1 MEVLIMEEQ
10 KQTISE
16 LIDMA
21 TTELVRLQYSPFTVE
36 NYQRV
41 WKNLLRYADVKD
53 TLYFSEA
60 FGERFL
66 RDHYGYEHGYLERNY
81 RKVNPPRIIEV
92 LGHFQLHGVIM
103 HQRLDNRKMKPP
115 EIYAP
120 LLAKFAEHLRKM
132 GMKEA
137 SVENLHRNV
146 VRFTEYLHANEVLQI
161 EKVTG
166 VHIAGFASTLC
177 GYSSGGIQAY
187 FYAVR
192 NFLRFLHENNYHKDD
207 LTGTIPKCLN
217 RPTQFLPFIWK
228 DEDVKKLL
236 AAVDR
241 ANPIGK
247 RNYAVLLL
255 VIQLGLRD
263 SDIQNLKLDNI
274 KWERSCIEIVQVK
287 TGKQVA
293 LPLLDDLGMA
303 IIDYLKYGRPK
314 SNLPNVFL
322 KHVPPYDR
330 MHDFTSV
337 VYKYINL
344 AGIEVSSGSAH
355 GMHSLRHTMATRLLE
370 NSVPLSTI
378 SGILGHVDLNSASVY
393 LSVDVANLKKCAL
406 DPEEVFV
413 CENA

>member
-1 MEVLIMEEQ
+1 MEKQ

-21 TTELVRLQYSPFTVE
+21 KDEMIRLQYSPFTVE
-36 NYQRV
+36 NYARA
-41 WKNLLRYADVKD
+41 WRNLLRYADEKGV
-53 TLYFSEA
+53 LYFTEA
-60 FGERFL
+60 FGDQFL

-81 RKVNPPRIIEV
+81 RRVNPPRMIKV

-103 HQRLDNRKMKPP
+103 HQRLDSRKMKPP
-115 EIYAP
+115 EVYAP
-120 LLAKFAEHLRKM
+120 LLEKFADHLRKM
-132 GMKEA
+132 GMRES
-137 SVENLHRNV
+137 SVENLHRNI
-146 VRFTEYLHANEVLQI
+146 VRFTEYLHANGILQI
-161 EKVTG
+161 DRITGEHVT
-166 VHIAGFASTLC
+166 GFASTLF
-177 GYSSGGIQAY
+177 GYSSEAVQNY

-192 NFLRFLHENNYHKDD
+192 NFLRFLYQNNYHKDD
-207 LTGTIPKCLN
+207 LTGAIPKCLT

-228 DEDVKKLL
+228 DEDVTKLL

-255 VIQLGLRD
+255 VTQLGLRD
-263 SDIQNLKLDNI
+263 SDIQNLKLSDI
-274 KWERSCIEIVQVK
+274 KWEKSCIEIVQVK

-293 LPLLDDLGMA
+293 LPLLDDLGLA

-330 MHDFTSV
+330 MHDFTSM

-344 AGIEVSSGSAH
+344 AGIKVSAGSAH

-370 NSVPLSTI
+370 KNVPISTI

-393 LSVDVANLKKCAL
+393 LSVDIANLKKCAL

>member
-1 MEVLIMEEQ
+1 MERQ

-21 TTELVRLQYSPFTVE
+21 KEEMVRLQYSPFTVE
-36 NYQRV
+36 NYARA
-41 WKNLLRYADVKD
+41 WRNLLRYADKKD
-53 TLYFSEA
+53 ALYFTEA
-60 FGERFL
+60 FGEQFL

-81 RKVNPPRIIEV
+81 RRVNPPRMIKV
-92 LGHFQLHGVIM
+92 LGHFQLHGVFM
-103 HQRLDNRKMKPP
+103 HQRLDSKKMKPH
-115 EIYAP
+115 EVYAP
-120 LLAKFAEHLRKM
+120 LFEQFANHLRKM
-132 GMKEA
+132 GMRES
-137 SVENLHRNV
+137 SVENLHRNI
-146 VRFTEYLHANEVLQI
+146 VRFTEYLHANGILQI
-161 EKVTG
+161 DRVTSEH
-166 VHIAGFASTLC
+166 VTGFASTLF
-177 GYSSGGIQAY
+177 GYSSKTVQTY

-192 NFLRFLHENNYHKDD
+192 NFLRFLHQNNYHKDD
-207 LTGTIPKCLN
+207 LTGVIPKCLT
-217 RPTQFLPFIWK
+217 RPTQFLSFIWK
-228 DEDVKKLL
+228 DEDVTKLL

-255 VIQLGLRD
+255 VTQLGLRD
-263 SDIQNLKLDNI
+263 SDIQNLKLSDI
-274 KWERSCIEIVQVK
+274 KWEKSCIEIVQVK

-293 LPLLDDLGMA
+293 LPLLDDLGLA

-314 SNLPNVFL
+314 SNLSNVFL

-330 MHDFTSV
+330 MHDFTSM

-344 AGIEVSSGSAH
+344 AGIKVSAGSAH

-370 NSVPLSTI
+370 KNVPISTI

-393 LSVDVANLKKCAL
+393 LSVDIANLKKCAL

>member
-1 MEVLIMEEQ
+1 MKEQ
-10 KQTISE
+10 KKTISE

-21 TTELVRLQYSPFTVE
+21 TNELIHLQYSPFTVK
-36 NYQRV
+36 NYVRT
-41 WKNLLRYADVKD
+41 WRNLLSYASEKDV
-53 TLYFSEA
+53 LYFSEA
-60 FGERFL
+60 FGEQFL
-66 RDHYGYEHGYLERNY
+66 HEHYGYEHGYLEVNY
-81 RKVNPPRIIEV
+81 RKVNPPRMIKV
-92 LGHFQLHGVIM
+92 LGHFQLHGVIP
-103 HQRLDNRKMKPP
+103 HQKLDIRKMKPP
-115 EIYAP
+115 KVYAP
-120 LLAKFAEHLRKM
+120 LLEQFADHLRKM
-132 GMKEA
+132 GMKES
-137 SVENLHRNV
+137 SVESLHRNV

-161 EKVTG
+161 SEVTSE
-166 VHIAGFASTLC
+166 HIVGFASTLF
-177 GYSSGGIQAY
+177 GYSSSSVRAY

-192 NFLRFLHENNYHKDD
+192 SFLRFLYENNYHRDN
-207 LTGTIPKCLN
+207 LTGALPKCLM
-217 RPTQFLPFIWK
+217 RPTQFLPYIWK
-228 DEDVKKLL
+228 SDDVKKLL

-255 VIQLGLRD
+255 VTQLGLRD
-263 SDIQNLKLDNI
+263 SDVQNLKLSDI
-274 KWERSCIEIVQVK
+274 KWEKSCIEIIQVK

-303 IIDYLKYGRPK
+303 IIDYLKYGRPQ
-314 SNLPNVFL
+314 SSLPNVFL

-344 AGIEVSSGSAH
+344 AGIEISSGSAH

-370 NSVPLSTI
+370 NNVPLSTI
-378 SGILGHVDLNSASVY
+378 SGILGHVDLNSANVY

>member
-1 MEVLIMEEQ
+1 MEEQ
-10 KQTISE
+10 QQKTISE

-21 TTELVRLQYSPFTVE
+21 TAEMIRLQYSPFTVE
-36 NYQRV
+36 NYVRA
-41 WKNLLRYADVKD
+41 WKNLMRYGDEKGV
-53 TLYFSEA
+53 LYFSET
-60 FGERFL
+60 FGDQFL

-81 RKVNPPRIIEV
+81 RRVNPPRMIMV
-92 LGHFQLHGVIM
+92 LGHFQLHGVIP
-103 HQRLDNRKMKPP
+103 HQKLGSKKMKPP
-115 EIYAP
+115 EAYAP
-120 LLAKFAEHLRKM
+120 LLEQFADHLRKM
-132 GMKEA
+132 GMKES
-137 SVENLHRNV
+137 SVECLHRNV
-146 VRFTEYLHANEVLQI
+146 VRFTEYLSANEVLQI
-161 EKVTG
+161 DKVTG
-166 VHIAGFASTLC
+166 GHVSGFASTLF
-177 GYSSGGIQAY
+177 GYSSQGIQSY

-192 NFLRFLHENNYHKDD
+192 NFLRFLHENNYHRDD
-207 LTGTIPKCLN
+207 LSRTIPKCLN

-228 DEDVKKLL
+228 AEDVEKLL

-255 VIQLGLRD
+255 VTQLGLRD
-263 SDIQNLKLDNI
+263 SDIQNLKLEDI
-274 KWERSCIEIVQVK
+274 KWERNCIEIIQVK

-293 LPLLDDLGMA
+293 LPLLDDLGLA

-344 AGIEVSSGSAH
+344 AGIAVSSGFAH

>member
-1 MEVLIMEEQ
+1 MKGQ
-10 KQTISE
+10 KKTISE

-21 TTELVRLQYSPFTVE
+21 TNELIRLQYSPFTVK
-36 NYQRV
+36 NYART
-41 WKNLLRYADVKD
+41 WRNLLNYAGKKD
-53 TLYFSEA
+53 IQYFSEA
-60 FGERFL
+60 FGEQFL
-66 RDHYGYEHGYLERNY
+66 HEHYGYEHGYLEGNY
-81 RKVNPPRIIEV
+81 RKVNPPRMVKV

-103 HQRLDNRKMKPP
+103 HQRLGSKKMKSP
-115 EIYAP
+115 EVYTP
-120 LLAKFAEHLRKM
+120 LLEKFADYLQTN
-132 GMKEA
+132 GLKES
-137 SVENLHRNV
+137 SVENLHRNI
-146 VRFTEYLHANEVLQI
+146 VRFTEYLHANSVLQI
-161 EKVTG
+161 DRLTG
-166 VHIAGFASTLC
+166 EHVSGFASTLF
-177 GYSSGGIQAY
+177 GYSSKSVQNY
-187 FYAVR
+187 YYAVR
-192 NFLRFLHENNYHKDD
+192 NFLRFLYENGYHKKD
-207 LTGTIPKCLN
+207 LTGAIPKCLN
-217 RPTQFLPFIWK
+217 RPTQFLPLIWK
-228 DEDVKKLL
+228 AEDVEKLL

-255 VIQLGLRD
+255 VTQLGLRD
-263 SDIQNLKLDNI
+263 SDIQNLKLDDI

-293 LPLLDDLGMA
+293 LPLLDDLGLA

-314 SNLPNVFL
+314 NNLPNVFL

-344 AGIEVSSGSAH
+344 AGIAVSSGSAH